1 VKDEPYHLQQ
11 RDWLLLKPG
20 VRHSTQNHSSADFA
34 NISIHFELDDP
45 GYEKFRA
52 AIINIEN
59 WVRMSGPEPSLELLT
74 LPDPQPQ
81 DHEYSSHEA
90 EIAHRL
96 ARQLE
101 AKHSEYLS
109 IVQIRKAKE
118 LIIHT
123 PMTIEEIAIELGFAS
138 LSHFSR
144 QFKRWT
150 GFNPQQFR
158 LHRLV
163 NITFGQKVR

>member
-1 VKDEPYHLQQ
+1 
-11 RDWLLLKPG
+11 
-20 VRHSTQNHSSADFA
+20 
-34 NISIHFELDDP
+34 
-45 GYEKFRA
+45 
-52 AIINIEN
+52 
-59 WVRMSGPEPSLELLT
+59 MSGPEPSLELRLELMIRIAMFTLELLT